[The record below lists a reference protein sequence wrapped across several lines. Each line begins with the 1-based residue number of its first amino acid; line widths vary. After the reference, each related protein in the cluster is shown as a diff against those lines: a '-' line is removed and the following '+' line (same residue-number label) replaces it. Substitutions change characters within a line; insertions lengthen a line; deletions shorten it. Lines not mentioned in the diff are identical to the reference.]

1 MLSLY
6 HAYQTYENRLVRGEF
21 NNAPARVKKA
31 REYPRFPFAFR
42 LGNLLVRMGVR
53 LMQRTQ
59 AGHALTSSTMAE
71 K

>member
-6 HAYQTYENRLVRGEF
+6 HAYQAYEKRLSRGEF
-21 NNAPARVKKA
+21 SSAPSRARKA
-31 REYPRFPFAFR
+31 KEIHHLPFTFR
-42 LGNLLVRMGVR
+42 LGNLLIRMGVK

>member
-6 HAYQTYENRLVRGEF
+6 HAYQAYEKRLAHDEF
-21 NNAPARVKKA
+21 NSSPARVRKA
-31 REYPRFPFAFR
+31 RQIHHLPFTFR
-42 LGNLLVRMGVR
+42 LGNLLIRTGVK

>member
-6 HAYQTYENRLVRGEF
+6 HAYQAYEKRLSRGEF
-21 NNAPARVKKA
+21 NSTPATIRKA
-31 REYPRFPFAFR
+31 RRVHHLPFTFR
-42 LGNLLVRMGVR
+42 LGNLLIRTGVK

>member
-6 HAYQTYENRLVRGEF
+6 HAYQAYENRLARGEF
-21 NNAPARVKKA
+21 DNLPARVRKP
-31 REYPRFPFAFR
+31 REVPHLPFTFR
-42 LGNLLVRMGVR
+42 LGNLLIRTGVR

>member
-6 HAYQTYENRLVRGEF
+6 HAYQAYEKRLSRGEF
-21 NNAPARVKKA
+21 DSTPARVKKS
-31 REYPRFPFAFR
+31 RRTPHLPFTFR
-42 LGNLLVRMGVR
+42 LANLLIRTGVK